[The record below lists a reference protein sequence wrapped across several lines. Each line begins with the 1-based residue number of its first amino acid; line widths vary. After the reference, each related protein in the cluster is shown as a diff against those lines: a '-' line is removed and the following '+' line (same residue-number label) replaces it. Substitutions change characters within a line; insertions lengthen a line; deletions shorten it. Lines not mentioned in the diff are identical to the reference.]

1 MPPKHID
8 KPPMRFN
15 LQTIVTIGSLI
26 LFLGTLGGW
35 IYDSGVKSKRIADL
49 EKHQSEQDLQI
60 KTLINQQ
67 NETIKCV
74 SDFTGRVTAL
84 LTIMSNNR

>member
-8 KPPMRFN
+8 KPPMKFN

-49 EKHQSEQDLQI
+49 EKNQVSIQNQMNEVI
-60 KTLINQQ
+60 KQQ

-74 SDFTGRVTAL
+74 SDFTGRVTVL
-84 LTIMSNNR
+84 LTLMQSNH